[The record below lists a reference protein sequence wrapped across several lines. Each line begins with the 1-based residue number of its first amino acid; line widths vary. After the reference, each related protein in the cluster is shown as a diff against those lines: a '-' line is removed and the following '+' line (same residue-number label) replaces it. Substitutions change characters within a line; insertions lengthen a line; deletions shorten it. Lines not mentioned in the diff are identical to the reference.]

1 MSELLQM
8 SVEKREA
15 TGKGPNRRLRAQG
28 LVPCVYY
35 DGAGNNFTVQIP
47 ELALEKAYEKLG
59 STQVFEM
66 AVAGSAEKHPAL
78 FWKVLR
84 HPVKGHLLHV
94 DFYGVDLT
102 RVLRVD
108 VPLEIQGTPRGVK
121 LQGGVLE
128 VYRDHVTVECLP
140 MNIPESIV
148 IDVSN
153 LGINQNIHVSRLPVP
168 GHLKVLFDEDFAVVG
183 VSAKAAEDKAG
194 AEEAATAGEGA
205 A

>member
-66 AVAGSAEKHPAL
+66 SFAGSDEKHPAL
-78 FWKVLR
+78 FWKILR
-84 HPVKGHLLHV
+84 HPVKGHLMHV

-102 RVLRVD
+102 KVLRVD

-140 MNIPESIV
+140 MSIPESIV

-153 LGINQNIHVSRLPVP
+153 LGINQNIHVSQLPIP
-168 GHLKVLFDEDFAVVG
+168 GHLKVLFDDDFAVVG
-183 VSAKAAEDKAG
+183 VSAMTTEDKAVT
-194 AEEAATAGEGA
+194 EEAATADEGA